1 MDGSSNINEIIIN
14 DKNKFDYFRDKI
26 KSLNFSQKSSYKLV
40 VVTCYFSGSSITKLI
55 TDVDKILKDVGVN
68 LDEVELFLDKTE
80 LYSEYSI
87 DRSIFNDLKKKITLK
102 IPKNSQLFHPKAYCL
117 MPVNDDINIEVA
129 ESGLFFGS
137 ANLSKKG
144 FGAVNSSPNLELMY
158 FTVDGTIISDFYCS
172 LRRIETYEFKSL
184 DDFAKMIEEE
194 STSEKEKN
202 SLYKWRLIK
211 EGNFVYLVSEGTVEN
226 NLAITYEYQ
235 KDNDQDPLAICYYFY
250 DRDNSSLPNIPEN
263 EVENFK
269 QSNEYIEILDI
280 FLRHNPTYEVNWGNH
295 GIKIFGNYYWLPKT
309 LTDYLQV
316 KFTMLKDEIAELFNN
331 NKFFKTDL
339 DSSAVKKMA
348 GHLEANWNKLTT
360 TWKQKVFKK
369 IKKRLNLQFIKDLDE
384 CDKRQIAQI
393 LLTKKITNFWEN
405 LSKNFKRYKLDDTH
419 LIQKIRPNN
428 ESENTALIDY
438 VYKQVTEAKKNT
450 RLGKHIIKAV
460 NSSTLKL
467 EYIQLP
473 HINRIDFLTDEQ
485 LGRLIEAH
493 IRYWLR
499 PWLTKEKQP
508 IKKEG
513 NSIEIEIIQESEVL
527 KLKILI
533 LSGIDLLVMDN
544 FKKKKESLLE
554 ENWKNLIFIF
564 RSNEYNHFQGMRV
577 YQESNSVS
585 EKVVPIP
592 ITDEIFDYL
601 FIGLLDLIIKKLIGF
616 SQTNYRNGEKITSK
630 FKDFLK

>member
-14 DKNKFDYFRDKI
+14 DNNKFDYFRDKI
-26 KSLNFSQKSSYKLV
+26 KSLNFSKKSSYKLV
-40 VVTCYFSGSSITKLI
+40 VVTCYFNGSSIKKLI
-55 TDVDKILKDVGVN
+55 TDVDTILKDIEID
-68 LDEVELFLDKTE
+68 LDEVELFLDKTQ
-80 LYSEYSI
+80 LYCEYSL
-87 DRSIFNDLKKKITLK
+87 DRLNFNNFKRRVTLK
-102 IPKNSQLFHPKAYCL
+102 IPKSSQLFHPKAYCL

-137 ANLSKKG
+137 ANLSEKG
-144 FGAVNSSPNLELMY
+144 FGAANSSPNLELMY
-158 FTVDGTIISDFYCS
+158 FTVDGTIISDFYRS

-184 DDFAKMIEEE
+184 EDFAKMIEEE

-202 SLYKWRLIK
+202 SLYKWRLIE
-211 EGNFVYLVSEGTVEN
+211 EGNLVYLVSEGTVEN
-226 NLAITYEYQ
+226 NLSIAYRYQ
-235 KDNDQDPLAICYYFY
+235 KDNDQDPFTRCYYFY
-250 DRDNSSLPNIPEN
+250 DRDNSSLPNNPEN
-263 EVENFK
+263 ELDNFK

-280 FLRHNPTYEVNWGNH
+280 FLRHNSTYEVNWGNH

-309 LTDYLQV
+309 LTDYL
-316 KFTMLKDEIAELFNN
+316 KAEFTMLECKIAELFNN
-331 NKFFKTDL
+331 NEFFKTDL

-360 TWKQKVFKK
+360 KWKKEVFEDISKEDK
-369 IKKRLNLQFIKDLDE
+369 ERLNIQSHENLDE

-393 LLTKKITNFWEN
+393 LLTKKITKFWEN

-438 VYKQVTEAKKNT
+438 VYKKVTEAKKNT
-450 RLGKHIIKAV
+450 RLDKHIIKAV

-499 PWLTKEKQP
+499 PWLTQEKQP
-508 IKKEG
+508 IKNEG
-513 NSIEIEIIQESEVL
+513 KSIEIEIIQESEVL

-533 LSGIDLLVMDN
+533 LSGTDLLVMDN

-564 RSNEYNHFQGMRV
+564 RSNEYTPFQEMRV

-592 ITDEIFDYL
+592 IIDEMMFL
-601 FIGLLDLIIKKLIGF
+601 C
-616 SQTNYRNGEKITSK
+616 KIRQILESNLPK
-630 FKDFLK
+630 QQPLSGSVL

>member
-14 DKNKFDYFRDKI
+14 DNNKFDYFRDKI
-26 KSLNFSQKSSYKLV
+26 KSLNFSKKSSYKLV
-40 VVTCYFSGSSITKLI
+40 VVTCYFNGSSIQKLI
-55 TDVDKILKDVGVN
+55 TDVDTILKDVEID
-68 LDEVELFLDKTE
+68 LDEVELFLDKRE
-80 LYSEYSI
+80 LYVEYRLNPSN
-87 DRSIFNDLKKKITLK
+87 FKNDLKRITLK
-102 IPKNSQLFHPKAYCL
+102 IPKSSQLFHPKAYCL

-137 ANLSKKG
+137 ANLSEKG
-144 FGAVNSSPNLELMY
+144 FGAVKSSPNLELMY
-158 FTVDGTIISDFYCS
+158 FTVDGTIISDFYRS

-184 DDFAKMIEEE
+184 EDFAKMIEEE

-211 EGNFVYLVSEGTVEN
+211 EGNFVYSGKPGTIEK
-226 NLAITYEYQ
+226 NLAINYKYQ
-235 KDNDQDPLAICYYFY
+235 KDNDQDIFKTRYYFY
-250 DRDNSSLPNIPEN
+250 DNSSLQNNSEN
-263 EVENFK
+263 SVGDFK
-269 QSNEYIEILDI
+269 QSNEYREILDI
-280 FLRHNPTYEVNWGNH
+280 FLRYNSTYEVDWGNH
-295 GIKIFGNYYWLPKT
+295 GIKILGNYYWLPKT
-309 LTDYLQV
+309 LTNYLKETLTDYL
-316 KFTMLKDEIAELFNN
+316 KAEFLILKDEIKNLFYN

-348 GHLEANWNKLTT
+348 GDLEANWSKLTT
-360 TWKQKVFKK
+360 TWKEKVFKDISEEDK
-369 IKKRLNLQFIKDLDE
+369 ERLNIQFSKDLDE

-393 LLTKKITNFWEN
+393 LLTKIRTKFLNN
-405 LSKNFKRYKLDDTH
+405 LSKIYKRYKLDDDDDID

-438 VYKQVTEAKKNT
+438 VYEQVTKTKAKKNT
-450 RLGKHIIKAV
+450 RLNKHIIKAV

-499 PWLTKEKQP
+499 PWLTQEKQP
-508 IKKEG
+508 IKNEG
-513 NSIEIEIIQESEVL
+513 KSIEIEIIQESKVF

-533 LSGIDLLVMDN
+533 PSKDKVVGMDQ
-544 FKKKKESLLE
+544 FKEEK

-564 RSNEYNHFQGMRV
+564 SSDEDNGFRQMKV

-592 ITDEIFDYL
+592 IIDEMMFL
-601 FIGLLDLIIKKLIGF
+601 C
-616 SQTNYRNGEKITSK
+616 KIRQILESNLPK
-630 FKDFLK
+630 QQPLSGSVL

>member
-14 DKNKFDYFRDKI
+14 DNNKFDYFRDKI
-26 KSLNFSQKSSYKLV
+26 KSLNFSPKSSYKLV
-40 VVTCYFSGSSITKLI
+40 VVTCYFNGSSIDKLI
-55 TDVDKILKDVGVN
+55 EDVDTILKDVEID
-68 LDEVELFLDKTE
+68 LDEVELFLDKTQ
-80 LYSEYSI
+80 LYCEYSL
-87 DRSIFNDLKKKITLK
+87 DRLNFNNFKRRVTLK
-102 IPKNSQLFHPKAYCL
+102 IPKSSQLFHPKAYCL

-137 ANLSKKG
+137 ANLSEKG
-144 FGAVNSSPNLELMY
+144 FGAVKSSPNLELMY
-158 FTVDGTIISDFYCS
+158 FTVDGTIISDFYRS

-184 DDFAKMIEEE
+184 EDFAKMIEEE

-202 SLYKWRLIK
+202 SLYKWRLIT
-211 EGNFVYLVSEGTVEN
+211 EGNLVYLHSEGTVEY
-226 NLAITYEYQ
+226 NLAIAYEYQ
-235 KDNDQDPLAICYYFY
+235 KDDDQDTLKTGYYFY
-250 DRDNSSLPNIPEN
+250 DRDNSSLPNNREN

-339 DSSAVKKMA
+339 DSIAVKKMA
-348 GHLEANWNKLTT
+348 GHLEANWSKLTT
-360 TWKQKVFKK
+360 TWKQKVFKDISK
-369 IKKRLNLQFIKDLDE
+369 PDQERLNIQSIEHLDE

-393 LLTKKITNFWEN
+393 LLEKKRTDFVEN
-405 LSKNFKRYKLDDTH
+405 SPKICKRYKLDDTH

-438 VYKQVTEAKKNT
+438 VYEQITEAKKKKNT
-450 RLGKHIIKAV
+450 WLGKHITEAV
-460 NSSTLKL
+460 SLSTLKL

-499 PWLTKEKQP
+499 PLTKEKQP
-508 IKKEG
+508 IKNKEE
-513 NSIEIEIIQESEVL
+513 SIEIEIIQESKVF

-533 LSGIDLLVMDN
+533 PSKDKVVGMDQ
-544 FKKKKESLLE
+544 FKEEK

-564 RSNEYNHFQGMRV
+564 SSDEDNGFRQMKV

-592 ITDEIFDYL
+592 IIDEMMFL
-601 FIGLLDLIIKKLIGF
+601 C
-616 SQTNYRNGEKITSK
+616 KIRQILESNLPK
-630 FKDFLK
+630 QQPLSGSVL

>member
-14 DKNKFDYFRDKI
+14 DNNKFDYFRDKI
-26 KSLNFSQKSSYKLV
+26 KSLNFSPKSSYKLV
-40 VVTCYFSGSSITKLI
+40 VVTCYFNGSSIDKLI
-55 TDVDKILKDVGVN
+55 EDVDTILKDVEID
-68 LDEVELFLDKTE
+68 LDEVELFLDKTQ
-80 LYSEYSI
+80 LYCEYSL
-87 DRSIFNDLKKKITLK
+87 DRLNFNNFKRRVTLK
-102 IPKNSQLFHPKAYCL
+102 IPKSSQLFHPKAYCL

-137 ANLSKKG
+137 ANLSEKG
-144 FGAVNSSPNLELMY
+144 FGAVKSSPNLELMY
-158 FTVDGTIISDFYCS
+158 FTVDGTIISDFYRS

-184 DDFAKMIEEE
+184 EDFAKMIEEE

-202 SLYKWRLIK
+202 SLYKWRLIT
-211 EGNFVYLVSEGTVEN
+211 EGNLVYLHSEGTVEN
-226 NLAITYEYQ
+226 NLAIAYEYQ
-235 KDNDQDPLAICYYFY
+235 KDDDQDTLKTGYYFY
-250 DRDNSSLPNIPEN
+250 DRDNSSLPNNREN

-339 DSSAVKKMA
+339 DSIAVKKMA
-348 GHLEANWNKLTT
+348 GHLEANWSKLTT
-360 TWKQKVFKK
+360 TWKQKVFKDISK
-369 IKKRLNLQFIKDLDE
+369 PDQERLNIQSIEHLDE

-393 LLTKKITNFWEN
+393 LLEKKRTDFVEN
-405 LSKNFKRYKLDDTH
+405 SPKICKRYKLDDTH

-438 VYKQVTEAKKNT
+438 VYEQITEAKKKKNT
-450 RLGKHIIKAV
+450 WLGKHITEAV
-460 NSSTLKL
+460 SLSTLKL

-499 PWLTKEKQP
+499 PLTKEKQP
-508 IKKEG
+508 IKNKEE
-513 NSIEIEIIQESEVL
+513 SIEIEIIQESKVF

-533 LSGIDLLVMDN
+533 PSKDKVVGMDQ
-544 FKKKKESLLE
+544 FKEEK

-564 RSNEYNHFQGMRV
+564 SSDEDNGFRQMKV

-592 ITDEIFDYL
+592 IIDEMMFL
-601 FIGLLDLIIKKLIGF
+601 C
-616 SQTNYRNGEKITSK
+616 KIRQILESNLPK
-630 FKDFLK
+630 QQPLSGSVL